1 MKLKIDEDIDLDEE
15 IELEEDDKKKVGVL
29 FKLEEIVPDSTNYKM
44 ISPKFVPQIPTY
56 IRMEIEEDEIIEE
69 TEEIRIVTQEGFLKM
84 MLRYAKL
91 SKDYERGI

>member
-1 MKLKIDEDIDLDEE
+1 MKLKIDEEFDLDEE
-15 IELEEDDKKKVGVL
+15 QELENNDKKRVGVL

-44 ISPKFVPQIPTY
+44 ISPKFIPQIPTY

-69 TEEIRIVTQEGFLKM
+69 SEEIRIVSQEGFLRM